1 MHKHRY
7 MERVDSH
14 TQLLHAVITWMGGSA
29 LLVSQLTRVVFSALE
44 IPNKNEKYLASISAG
59 KWVLHKSYLAACH
72 KQGHF
77 VKVSVTNRAT
87 LSR

>member
-1 MHKHRY
+1 MHAIIIR
-7 MERVDSH
+7 MRVVCCLFSR
-14 TQLLHAVITWMGGSA
+14 
-29 LLVSQLTRVVFSALE
+29 LTRVVFFSAPE
-44 IPNKNEKYLASISAG
+44 NPNKNEKYLASISAG